1 MEYEAFLLLLEIFE
15 FLNRKFGGKI
25 IRENS
30 IQIVI
35 VICKCRISFEK
46 GLSATCDDTV
56 NN

>member
-35 VICKCRISFEK
+35 VICRISFEK